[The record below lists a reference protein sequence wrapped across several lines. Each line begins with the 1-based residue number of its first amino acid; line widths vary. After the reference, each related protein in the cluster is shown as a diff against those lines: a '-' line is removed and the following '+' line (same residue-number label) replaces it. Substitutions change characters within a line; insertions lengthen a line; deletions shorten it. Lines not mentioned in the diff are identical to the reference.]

1 MPDQPAPD
9 QPASRWILLERRDAV
24 ATLVLNNPAKRNALN
39 LELLAEFMNTLAS
52 LEKEDVRA
60 LIVRGAGDR
69 SFCSGFDISAI
80 PTRIPPAEFAEK
92 APRNLVQT
100 AIGALEAFP
109 VPTIAM
115 VNGHA
120 WGAGCELITACDLR
134 VAVPEATFG
143 MPPARLGLVYSPK
156 GLSRFID
163 LIGLAPTKEMF
174 FTALPVKSDRA
185 LAIGLVNRLAPRAEL
200 AGVVNELADAIAA
213 NAPMALRGM
222 KRVIA
227 ACVAERPLSPEKDAE
242 AGRLVA
248 ESFAS
253 EDLVEGQAAFLE
265 GRPPRF
271 KGR

>member
-1 MPDQPAPD
+1 MPDQPP
-9 QPASRWILLERRDAV
+9 PEWIILERRDAV

-39 LELLAEFMNTLAS
+39 LDLLAEFLSALEA

-60 LIVRGAGDR
+60 LVVRGAGDR

-80 PTRIPPAEFAEK
+80 PTRIPPSEFAEK
-92 APRNLVQT
+92 APRNLVQR
-100 AIGALEAFP
+100 AIGLLEAFP

-115 VNGHA
+115 INGHA
-120 WGAGCELITACDLR
+120 WGAGCEIITACDLR

-143 MPPARLGLVYSPK
+143 MPPARLGLIYSPR
-156 GLSRFID
+156 GLTRFID
-163 LIGLAPTKEMF
+163 LIGVASTKEMF
-174 FTALPVKSDRA
+174 FTALPVKADRA
-185 LAIGLVNRLAPRAEL
+185 REMGLVNRLVPREEL
-200 AGVVNELADAIAA
+200 EGVVNELADAIAS

-227 ACVAERPLSPEKDAE
+227 GCVAERPLSPEREAE
-242 AGRLVA
+242 AARLVA
-248 ESFAS
+248 ASFAS

-265 GRPPRF
+265 GRKPRF